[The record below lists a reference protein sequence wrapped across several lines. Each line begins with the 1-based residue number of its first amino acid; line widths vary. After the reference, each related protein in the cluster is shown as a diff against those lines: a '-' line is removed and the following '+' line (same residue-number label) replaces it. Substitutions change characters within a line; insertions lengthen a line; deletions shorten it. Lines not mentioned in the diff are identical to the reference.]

1 MWQGMPYG
9 YGYGDGWMQG
19 GGYWLGMG
27 LHGVFWLL
35 LIAAIVVGIVWMVRA
50 GSRPSE
56 NAPRAGGSS
65 ARQILDERYARGEID
80 REEYQARRKDLDG

>member
-9 YGYGDGWMQG
+9 YGYGDGWMHG

-27 LHGVFWLL
+27 LHGVFWLV
-35 LIAAIVVGIVWMVRA
+35 LIAAVVVGIVWAVRST
-50 GSRPSE
+50 GRSQDTP
-56 NAPRAGGSS
+56 PRGGSS

-80 REEYQARRKDLDG
+80 REEYQARRKDLEG